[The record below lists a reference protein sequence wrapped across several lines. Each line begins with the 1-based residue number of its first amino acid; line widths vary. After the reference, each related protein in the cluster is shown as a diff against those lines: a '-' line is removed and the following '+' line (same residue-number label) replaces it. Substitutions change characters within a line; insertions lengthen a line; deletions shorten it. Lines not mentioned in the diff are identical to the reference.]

1 MTLTYGLGI
10 LQGQWKRH
18 HSIIRLAIVSSYRQA
33 CAKRSHAGIVFT
45 QWSKNGFFAP
55 HWQKCGNT
63 APKTVKI
70 SNLGHKFVP
79 QGRLVCCIFLWNS
92 GRLYASIGSFYLY
105 SLVASV
111 ASYKHFS
118 SVRALCHKF
127 LIDPSGETTDWIKK
141 LEGAKVV
148 RTSSIT
154 TPSMMIMGR
163 APAVHEKVWCFCLFF
178 VTLSNYDV
186 CDNGNAMK
194 QWNFQNNGV
203 IA

>member
-141 LEGAKVV
+141 VRGCKSGTDLLYHHAKYDDHGS
-148 RTSSIT
+148 RTSCT
-154 TPSMMIMGR
+154 RKSMMFLS
-163 APAVHEKVWCFCLFF
+163 VFCHAFELWR
-178 VTLSNYDV
+178 L
-186 CDNGNAMK
+186 
-194 QWNFQNNGV
+194 W
-203 IA
+203 